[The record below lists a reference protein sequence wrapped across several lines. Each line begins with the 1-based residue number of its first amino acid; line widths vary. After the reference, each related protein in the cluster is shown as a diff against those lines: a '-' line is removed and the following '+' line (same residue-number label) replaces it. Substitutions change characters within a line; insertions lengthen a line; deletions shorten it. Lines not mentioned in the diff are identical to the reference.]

1 MQLFETMRLESGLFS
16 RLSYHKNRMKNAS
29 EELGFLFDESA
40 WSELTD
46 SISEQYATGIYRLKI
61 LLNKDGTM
69 EYVAASLAEK
79 STFTAKLLPL
89 TSDVNKQVVINKT
102 TQRAHLEHNHQTDI
116 VLLYNEKGKVLEFDI
131 GNVMIKEN
139 GHYYTPL
146 YNEDFLRGCMRQEL
160 LDKGEL
166 LEKDFEVHELKD
178 KISNNKVQIFLINSL
193 REVAEVE
200 IYL

>member
-69 EYVAASLAEK
+69 EYVAASLPEK

-89 TSDVNKQVVINKT
+89 TSDVNKQVVIHKT

>member
-1 MQLFETMRLESGLFS
+1 MQLFETMRLESGLFP
-16 RLSYHKNRMKNAS
+16 RVSYHKNRMKNAS
-29 EELGFLFDESA
+29 EELGFLFDEST
-40 WSELTD
+40 WLELIT
-46 SISEQYATGIYRLKI
+46 SISEQYATGVYRMKI

-69 EYVAASLAEK
+69 QYVAAPLPEK

-89 TSDVNKQVVINKT
+89 TADVNKQVVVHKT
-102 TQRAHLEHNHQTDI
+102 TQRAHLEHDHQTDI

-131 GNVMIKEN
+131 GNIMIKEN
-139 GHYYTPL
+139 GHYYTPF

-160 LDKGEL
+160 LDQGKL
-166 LEKDFEVHELKD
+166 LEKDFDVHELKD
-178 KISNNKVQIFLINSL
+178 KISNNKAQIFLINSL

>member
-69 EYVAASLAEK
+69 EYVAASLPEK

>member
-40 WSELTD
+40 WSELID

-69 EYVAASLAEK
+69 EYVAASLPEK

-89 TSDVNKQVVINKT
+89 TSDVNKQVVIHKT

>member
-1 MQLFETMRLESGLFS
+1 MQLFETMRLESGLFP

-40 WSELTD
+40 WSELID

-69 EYVAASLAEK
+69 EYVAASLPEK

-89 TSDVNKQVVINKT
+89 TSDVNKQVVIHKT

>member
-40 WSELTD
+40 WSELID
-46 SISEQYATGIYRLKI
+46 SISEQYAKGIYRMKI

-69 EYVAASLAEK
+69 EYVAASLPEK

-89 TSDVNKQVVINKT
+89 TSDVNKQVVIHKT

>member
-40 WSELTD
+40 WSELID

-69 EYVAASLAEK
+69 EYVAASLPEK